1 MAGHSYAIDLTW
13 EGNKGTG
20 TSGYGAYG
28 RDYSI
33 NIEGKPV
40 LAGTSDPAFRGD
52 PEKHNP
58 EDMFVASISSC
69 HMLWYLHLA
78 SVNGIIVTAYRDQ
91 AVGEMTMNSDGS
103 GQFSSVTLNPA
114 VTITDASKV
123 ELAEKI
129 HGDVGAMCFIARS
142 VNVPIH
148 HKATI
153 IVEGG

>member
-1 MAGHSYAIDLTW
+1 MQRHSYSVDLIW
-13 EGNKGTG
+13 QGNQGTG
-20 TSGYGAYG
+20 TSGYRAYG

-33 NIEGKPV
+33 EIEGKSAI
-40 LAGTSDPAFRGD
+40 AGSSDPAFRGD
-52 PEKHNP
+52 SGKHNP
-58 EDMFVASISSC
+58 EDMFVASVASC

-78 SVNGIIVTAYRDQ
+78 STAGIVVTDYRDR
-91 AVGEMTMNSDGS
+91 AEGEMAMNSDGS
-103 GQFSSVTLNPA
+103 GQFTGVTLNPV
-114 VTITDASKV
+114 VTITDPSKA

-153 IVEGG
+153 IVADT